1 MLSKHTLP
9 LQLSPPVSRPLPPA
23 QAPTMA
29 KAVGRLLNF
38 MDPKHEAYDSL
49 VTKGYAVVDCIP
61 AEQADRLYHKLW
73 DDIESLKTG
82 VDRNNPSTW
91 KDGWMQTTHGLVQN
105 QGSGLWP
112 SVCEARAAV
121 EEFWMGL
128 YGGRRVMCSWD
139 AFSLVKPDYQNY
151 CFKSG
156 YDKKVPKWASW
167 LHTGDSEPV

>member
-1 MLSKHTLP
+1 
-9 LQLSPPVSRPLPPA
+9 
-23 QAPTMA
+23 
-29 KAVGRLLNF
+29 

-49 VTKGYAVVDCIP
+49 VTKGYAVVDCISP
-61 AEQADRLYHKLW
+61 EQTNMLYNKLW

-82 VDRNNPSTW
+82 VDRNDPSTW
-91 KDGWMQTTHGLVQN
+91 KEGWMQTTHGLVQN

-121 EEFWMGL
+121 EKFWMRL
-128 YGGRRVMCSWD
+128 FGGRHVMCSWD
-139 AFSLVKPDYQNY
+139 AFSLVKPDYKNY

-167 LHTGDSEPV
+167 LHKGDLHPATNS